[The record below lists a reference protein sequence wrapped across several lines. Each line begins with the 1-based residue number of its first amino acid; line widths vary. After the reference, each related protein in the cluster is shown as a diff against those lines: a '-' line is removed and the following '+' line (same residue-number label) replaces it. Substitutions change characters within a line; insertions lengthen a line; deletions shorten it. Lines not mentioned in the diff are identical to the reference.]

1 MYMQECPECGKQF
14 ENKIGV
20 KVHHSKKH
28 DGTLANPIVEC
39 ENCGKEKR
47 TTSYR
52 ARINEHHFCDAE
64 CKGEWQSENHTK
76 EDHPRWNRESYVCE
90 VCGDEYKVPLHK
102 KENTKW
108 CSEECQIQGLANR
121 AARRTGSDHP
131 TWKGGSSAYH
141 GVRRCL
147 AERGWEYIA
156 DDYREKVGREC
167 EWCGTRRQSSRAL
180 DVHHIVPIR
189 SGGTHDEENLM
200 ALCRSCHSKIEK
212 FTKRLFGEVLV
223 DEQDETPILRSIG
236 ESSC

>member
-1 MYMQECPECGKQF
+1 MQECPECGKQF

-156 DDYREKVGREC
+156 DVPNVSAAASPTSTPRYATASVNATSSDSKTKPSRTHSTGANSGSRRTTTKSNSSGR
-167 EWCGTRRQSSRAL
+167 G
-180 DVHHIVPIR
+180 
-189 SGGTHDEENLM
+189 
-200 ALCRSCHSKIEK
+200 
-212 FTKRLFGEVLV
+212 
-223 DEQDETPILRSIG
+223 
-236 ESSC
+236 